1 MNRKLLASLLLVGL
15 LMTFLPILSLSAS
28 AETELQIHTKEELLD
43 FANRLAGGDT
53 FAKQTVYLNA
63 DFDMANAVWP
73 LAGKNNVTFSGM
85 IDGQGHT
92 VSGLKSESESNYQ
105 GLFGSCLMPVGDDSF
120 TVGIKNLTVK
130 ASSISGTSQIGGLF
144 GRIGSDTGTAGKVLF
159 ANLNLEIAV
168 SASGAYCGG
177 IAGDSRADEMTV
189 AGCIIRGTV
198 SGTMCVGG
206 LIGWELDKKLTVGN
220 TVMSANVKATNI
232 NAGGFFGHVRERAGG
247 QGSDTLITNCVFD
260 GVVETSFTETYGN
273 VGIGGFVGL
282 VGANN
287 GDVSS
292 ARPGNL
298 TVKNSAFY
306 GMMKLTGKGNVGKIG
321 GLVGSTNGGDNSTVT
336 FRSILLG
343 GKIEIAG
350 TPLYN
355 YGKLIGIAAS
365 YSTYRADG
373 IVGDVEVV
381 TVGDVEGVTNWGWG
395 NFSSNQ
401 ATNTQANQLIAS
413 VSEGYRSL
421 RFSDDTVTVDFSGS
435 FATTPATKPL
445 PMGVLHF
452 YSDVVNGK
460 DNGTA
465 VTNAAVY
472 QDRLETDGTRS
483 VRLIG
488 LLRCAETELANF
500 ESVGLEITVIRL
512 DGADVKTVNNLTD
525 GKAPSTQT
533 VYKSVMADGEKKDA
547 ASILS
552 GYSYLFTATVDGLPQ
567 NRGSVTFAVRSFH
580 DQNGARTYDDMLVFE
595 YSTDAAA

>member
-15 LMTFLPILSLSAS
+15 LITFLPILSLSVS
-28 AETELQIHTKEELLD
+28 AEAELQINTKEDLLA
-43 FANRLAGGDT
+43 FANRLAEGVT

-63 DFDMANAVWP
+63 DLDMTGESWP

-85 IDGQGHT
+85 LDGHGHT

-130 ASSISGTSQIGGLF
+130 ASSVSGTTQVGGLF
-144 GRIGSDTGTAGKVLF
+144 GRIGSDNGTAGKVLF
-159 ANLNLEIAV
+159 ENLNLEIAV
-168 SASGAYCGG
+168 SATGAYCGG

-189 AGCIIRGTV
+189 AGCIIRGSI

-220 TVMSANVKATNI
+220 TVVSANVKATNI
-232 NAGGFFGHVRERAGG
+232 NVGGFFGHVRERAGG

-260 GVVETSFTETYGN
+260 GVAETSFTEIYGN

-287 GDVSS
+287 GGVST

-298 TVKNSAFY
+298 TVENSAFY
-306 GMMKLTGKGNVGKIG
+306 GTVKLTGNGNVGKIG
-321 GLVGSTNGGDNSTVT
+321 GLVGSTNGGDNATVT
-336 FRSILLG
+336 FKSILLG
-343 GKIEIAG
+343 GRIEIAG
-350 TPLYN
+350 TPQYN

-373 IVGDVEVV
+373 IVC
-381 TVGDVEGVTNWGWG
+381 DVEGVTNWAWG
-395 NFSSNQ
+395 NFSTNN
-401 ATNTQANQLIAS
+401 ANNTQANQLITS
-413 VSEGYRSL
+413 ISEGYDSL
-421 RFSDDTVTVDFSGS
+421 RFSDGTVTVDFSDS
-435 FATTPATKPL
+435 FVTTPATKPL

-452 YSDVVNGK
+452 YSDVINQK

-465 VTNAAVY
+465 VTNAAAY
-472 QDRLETDGTRS
+472 QDRVEEDGTLS

-500 ESVGLEITVIRL
+500 ESVGLEIIVIRL
-512 DGADVKTVNNLTD
+512 NGTDVKTINNLTD
-525 GKAPSTQT
+525 GEAPSTQT
-533 VYKSVMADGEKKDA
+533 VYKSVMAGNEKKDA
-547 ASILS
+547 GSILP

-567 NRGSVTFAVRSFH
+567 NRGSVTFAVRSFR
-580 DQNGARTYDDMLVFE
+580 DQDGIRTYDDMLVFE
-595 YSTDAAA
+595 YSTDTAA